1 MSGTPPQI
9 RASVRVSGRS
19 GTRGTRAGARQTL
32 DAWVQRP
39 STSAWRVTGIVFL
52 QVSFWFSI
60 GLFLVLAGLGC
71 THDTHARALAP
82 WGGYAPPHR
91 HT

>member
-19 GTRGTRAGARQTL
+19 GTRGTRGGCSANVGCVGPEAL
-32 DAWVQRP
+32 A
-39 STSAWRVTGIVFL
+39 SSAWRVTGIVFL

-82 WGGYAPPHR
+82 S
-91 HT
+91 